1 MTLAYAWQEIVTT
14 YISAAGVST
23 VVGEVTTV
31 PSPSVKR
38 DTIEVTSQSSHG
50 FKEFIGGLKEGDEI
64 EFKMNDVPSD
74 PGQIAL
80 LAASRVGE
88 TGTIVLTF
96 LNGLSVSFPALIEGF
111 YIGDDSK
118 AASNSCKMK
127 ITGDIVRS
135 TSPVQLSA
143 LTTTAGTLLPTFAA
157 GTYLYTV
164 TATTATV
171 TVTPTSVGAS
181 IMVNGTTV
189 ASGSPSGSIDAVV
202 GGVKEINVSV
212 SKEGSTPSVYKI
224 IVSHAA

>member
-1 MTLAYAWQEIVTT
+1 MTLAYAWQNITTT
-14 YISAAGVST
+14 YISAAGVSS

-38 DTIEVTSQSSHG
+38 ETIEVTHQGSNG
-50 FKEFIGGLKEGDEI
+50 FKEFINGLKEGDEI

-80 LAASRVGE
+80 SAAATAGE

-96 LNGLSVSFPALIEGF
+96 LNGQSVSFPALIEGF

-143 LTTTAGTLLPTFAA
+143 LVTTAGTLLPTFAA

-164 TATTATV
+164 TATTETV
-171 TVTPTSVGAS
+171 TVTPTSVGAA
-181 IMVNGTTV
+181 IKVDGTTV
-189 ASGSPSGSIDAVV
+189 ASGSPSGSIDTVA
-202 GGVKEINVSV
+202 GGVKEISISV
-212 SKEGSTPSVYKI
+212 SKAGSTPSVYKI
-224 IVSHAA
+224 VVSKAT

>member
-50 FKEFIGGLKEGDEI
+50 FKEFINGMKEGDEI
-64 EFKMNDVPSD
+64 EFKMNDISSD
-74 PGQIAL
+74 PGQMAL
-80 LAASRVGE
+80 SAAATAGE

-96 LNGLSVSFPALIEGF
+96 LNGQSVSFPALIEGF
-111 YIGDDSK
+111 YLGEDSK

-135 TSPVQLSA
+135 TTPVQLSA

-189 ASGSPSGSIDAVV
+189 ASGSPSGAINVV
-202 GGVKEINVSV
+202 SGGVKEINIAV
-212 SKEGSTPSVYKI
+212 SKAGSTPSVYKI
-224 IVSHAA
+224 VASKAT